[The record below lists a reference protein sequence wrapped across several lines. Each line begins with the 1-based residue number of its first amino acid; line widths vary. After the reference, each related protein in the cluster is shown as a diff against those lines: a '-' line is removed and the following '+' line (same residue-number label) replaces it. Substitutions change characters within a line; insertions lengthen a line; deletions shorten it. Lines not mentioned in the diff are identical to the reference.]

1 MPPSH
6 PEMSAAT
13 VWLKSCNFEPASQ
26 GCGGSQEKR
35 KTLAEARLGS
45 REAFAKLVV
54 PYAPGLYRRALWMT
68 GNPADAEDAHQEALM
83 KAFSRLGQFT
93 GEQAE
98 AGDDFHAWVS
108 RITTNASIDL
118 VRRRRDGKT
127 VALEEQ
133 GCTPEETIAGRLTAR
148 DDNPEERYAR
158 RELRMRVAAAIA
170 RLAPDLRQACLLRDV
185 LQHSTQEV
193 AERLGIS
200 TVAVRLRLFRA
211 HRKLREELRH
221 ALQTKQQRVPRF
233 VEQVRIDARRAEK
246 RAGEFLPAN
255 ALAEFACGD

>member
-1 MPPSH
+1 
-6 PEMSAAT
+6 
-13 VWLKSCNFEPASQ
+13 
-26 GCGGSQEKR
+26 
-35 KTLAEARLGS
+35 
-45 REAFAKLVV
+45 
-54 PYAPGLYRRALWMT
+54 
-68 GNPADAEDAHQEALM
+68 M

-118 VRRRRDGKT
+118 LRRRRDGKT
-127 VALEEQ
+127 VALE
-133 GCTPEETIAGRLTAR
+133 
-148 DDNPEERYAR
+148 
-158 RELRMRVAAAIA
+158 
-170 RLAPDLRQACLLRDV
+170 RDV
-185 LQHSTQEV
+185 LQYSTQEV